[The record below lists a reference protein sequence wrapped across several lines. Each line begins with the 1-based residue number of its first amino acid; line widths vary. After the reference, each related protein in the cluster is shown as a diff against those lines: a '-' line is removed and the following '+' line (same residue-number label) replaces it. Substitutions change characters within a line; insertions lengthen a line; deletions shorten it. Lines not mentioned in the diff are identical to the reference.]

1 MNAPFE
7 TIVWL
12 KSLVTGKQFP
22 VVEFSGDTDM
32 VTAGWVSLTSVLG
45 PELVV
50 TRFLP
55 HEYGA
60 VDSAGFGFLEVERRV
75 NDELQRADLKCA
87 WLLKVG
93 EPVST
98 PKGLLFQEF
107 RRVYRSPKLFFRD
120 IFSQDG
126 IAEESSR
133 VPRAQF
139 EREGGTI
146 QFAEPN
152 H

>member
-7 TIVWL
+7 TIMWL
-12 KSLVTGKQFP
+12 KSHATGKQFP
-22 VVEFSGDTDM
+22 VVEFSADTDM

-45 PELVV
+45 PALVV

-60 VDSAGFGFLEVERRV
+60 DSSGLGFLEVERRV
-75 NDELQRADLKCA
+75 NDELGRADLKCA
-87 WLLKVG
+87 WLLKV
-93 EPVST
+93 EERIST
-98 PKGLLFQEF
+98 PKGLSFQEF
-107 RRVYRSPKLFFRD
+107 RLLYRSPKLFFRD
-120 IFSQDG
+120 IFSQEG

-139 EREGGTI
+139 ERDGGTI
-146 QFAEPN
+146 EFAEPN